1 MPSGGFVERFLY
13 SWKRRFCATDDMV
26 VSELVRW
33 LLRLLGRDE
42 VVCVWLIVALIM
54 NGLMVLPRRWGG
66 GNVGGLVRFGKEQ
79 QDGNKGV
86 LE

>member
-1 MPSGGFVERFLY
+1 MERFLY

-26 VSELVRW
+26 VSEVVRW

-42 VVCVWLIVALIM
+42 VVSMCLVDRCTD

-79 QDGNKGV
+79 EDGNKGV

>member
-1 MPSGGFVERFLY
+1 MVAEVIG
-13 SWKRRFCATDDMV
+13 KRRGGMCLVDRCTD
-26 VSELVRW
+26 
-33 LLRLLGRDE
+33 
-42 VVCVWLIVALIM
+42 

-79 QDGNKGV
+79 EDGNKGV